1 MALPADASPLVF
13 IAAAPDDTL
22 AFCLKQARHADP
34 TRRLVVVTRNAEMLP
49 KGFEAVDPQL
59 FREEMPT
66 KPDWK
71 MLVRLLTAYCRHAG
85 LGACWYLAPQTL
97 LYDGL
102 RYAEDS
108 LTGVDLAGVE
118 LPEHLPTVLFARAQ
132 ALEALIETGSPYPT
146 LMQAADAA
154 GLYYEPLEEVRMGQ
168 AFCAGL
174 GQTEGF
180 RVAEKDAGLKHLVW
194 VQGQPFFVARP
205 TGLVTRAMT
214 LYLPGPLGRKLHQYY
229 TGPGMTMQKLKA
241 EARRL
246 L

>member
-34 TRRLVVVTRNAEMLP
+34 TRRLVVLTENAEMLP
-49 KGFEAVDPQL
+49 KGFEAVHPNL
-59 FREEMPT
+59 FGEAVPE
-66 KPDWK
+66 KPGWGA
-71 MLVRLLTAYCRHAG
+71 LLRLLAGYCRHAG
-85 LGACWYLAPQTL
+85 IAACWYLAPQTL

-108 LTGVDLAGVE
+108 LSGVDLAGVE
-118 LPEHLPTVLFARAQ
+118 LPGQAPTVLYARAT
-132 ALEALIETGSPYPT
+132 ALEKLLQADSSSPT
-146 LMQAADAA
+146 LMEAADAA

-180 RVAEKDAGLKHLVW
+180 RVAEKDSGLKHLVW

-214 LYLPGPLGRKLHQYY
+214 LYLPGVLGRKLHQFY
-229 TGPGMTMQKLKA
+229 TGPGMTLQKLKA

>member
-1 MALPADASPLVF
+1 MVLPADASPLIF
-13 IAAAPDDTL
+13 IAATSDDTL

-34 TRRLVVVTRNAEMLP
+34 ARRVVVLTENVKMLP
-49 KGFEAVDPQL
+49 KGFEAVHPNL
-59 FREEMPT
+59 FGDGIPEES
-66 KPDWK
+66 DWRA
-71 MLVRLLTAYCRHAG
+71 LVRLLAGYCRHAG
-85 LGACWYLAPQTL
+85 LEACWYLAPQTL

-118 LPEHLPTVLFARAQ
+118 LPGQVPTVLYARAM
-132 ALEALIETGSPYPT
+132 ALEKLLQADTQSPT
-146 LMQAADAA
+146 LQEETDRA

-174 GQTEGF
+174 AQTEGF

-214 LYLPGPLGRKLHQYY
+214 LYLPGTLGRKLHQYY
-229 TGPGMTMQKLKA
+229 TGPGMTLQKLKA